1 MYNKIK
7 LLSLHFIFYEYFIPF
22 FAKREYTRRK
32 VVKTLNM
39 YVHDK

>member
-7 LLSLHFIFYEYFIPF
+7 LLFLHSIFYEYFIPF
-22 FAKREYTRRK
+22 SVKKEYTMRK
-32 VVKTLNM
+32 VPRTLNM